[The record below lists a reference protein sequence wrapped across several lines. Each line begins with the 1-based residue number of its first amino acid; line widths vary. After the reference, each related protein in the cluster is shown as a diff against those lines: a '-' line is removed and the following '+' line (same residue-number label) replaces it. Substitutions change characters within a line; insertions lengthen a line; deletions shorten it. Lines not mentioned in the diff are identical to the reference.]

1 MSYRYRENDYDAS
14 SVSGGQTPAQIG
26 GIRGLKFKE
35 AFAQPT
41 VDLQLGKQTTTHET
55 LGEESIT
62 QVFGRKA
69 DRVSLQGVVT
79 AEQLGSVRAL
89 NLPSSGPHSVRTEE
103 WSGTATIKSI
113 DITQRRE
120 KYEGEWLY
128 DVAIEMVENEG
139 AL

>member
-1 MSYRYRENDYDAS
+1 MSYRYREEEYDAS
-14 SVSGGQTPAQIG
+14 AVKGGQTPAKIG
-26 GIRGLKFKE
+26 GIDGLVFNDE
-35 AFAQPT
+35 FAQPT
-41 VDLQLGKQTTTHET
+41 VDLALGKQTTTHET
-55 LGEESIT
+55 LGEESVT

-79 AEQLGSVRAL
+79 ADQLGSVRAL
-89 NLPSSGPHSVRTEE
+89 NLPSSGPHTVRTEE

-120 KYEGEWLY
+120 KYEGDWLY